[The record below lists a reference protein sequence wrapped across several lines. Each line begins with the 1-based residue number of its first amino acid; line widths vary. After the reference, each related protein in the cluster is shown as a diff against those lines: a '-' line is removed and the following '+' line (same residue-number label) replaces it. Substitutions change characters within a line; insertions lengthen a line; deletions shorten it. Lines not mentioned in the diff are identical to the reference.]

1 MSKHHI
7 PKVDTGDDYDFLCGT
22 HAFGATIGARD
33 LCEPCV
39 KKALEIVELLA
50 EAHDVLT
57 ACAAPTP
64 ELKRIRAKLLARVDK
79 SLGKRP
85 VVHYASTEV
94 P

>member
-7 PKVDTGDDYDFLCGT
+7 PKTDTGDDFDFMCGT

-39 KKALEIVELLA
+39 KKVLEIVDLLT

-64 ELKRIRAKLLARVDK
+64 QMLHLRAKLLRRIDK
-79 SLGKRP
+79 ALGNRP
-85 VVHYASTEV
+85 VVYYATTEV
-94 P
+94 T